1 MQGTQTKEL
10 DRLYRGILQYFDDIG
25 SLNITVEHVALI
37 TKFKSDNGIAC
48 DDSLDEKMIS
58 LNDQFCEADTVEEKN
73 LIIEEAVKLLS

>member
-37 TKFKSDNGIAC
+37 AKFKSDNGIVC
-48 DDSLDEKMIS
+48 DSSLDEKMIS
-58 LNDQFCEADTVEEKN
+58 LNNQFCSADTVEEKN
-73 LIIEEAVKLLS
+73 AIVEETIKLLS

>member
-37 TKFKSDNGIAC
+37 AKFKNDNGIAC
-48 DDSLDEKMIS
+48 DSLLDEKMIS
-58 LNDQFCEADTVEEKN
+58 LNDQFCSADTVEEKN
-73 LIIEEAVKLLS
+73 RIVEETIKLLS